1 MLRVGIVLFPGFQV
15 MNLGMTSVL
24 EFANLEMS
32 EPLYDFVLLWYL
44 LYGSGAPAELHSQPD
59 NQGQE

>member
-24 EFANLEMS
+24 EFALARRQ
-32 EPLYDFVLLWYL
+32 
-44 LYGSGAPAELHSQPD
+44 GGAVSSQPTV
-59 NQGQE
+59 E